1 MVVNFRPLSI
11 INDRSS
17 VLLSDPVRTY
27 NESPLKL
34 RTRISLNVPKL
45 LVQYVRVL
53 SSEFPKVIAARI
65 FGS

>member
-1 MVVNFRPLSI
+1 MVVNLRPLSI

-27 NESPLKL
+27 ESPLKL

-65 FGS
+65 FGL